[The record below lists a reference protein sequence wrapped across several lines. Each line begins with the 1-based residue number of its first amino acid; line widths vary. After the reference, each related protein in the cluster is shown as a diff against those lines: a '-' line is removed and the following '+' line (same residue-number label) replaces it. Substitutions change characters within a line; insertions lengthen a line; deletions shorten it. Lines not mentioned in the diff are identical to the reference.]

1 MKFNEKLI
9 KLRKQNGL
17 SQEELGYKLNVTR
30 QTVSKWELGQT
41 TPEMDKLVSLSK
53 IYGITLDELT
63 SEDESTVIEEKNAAV
78 NKENS
83 SIGNENPI
91 KSNNEK
97 SDKKK
102 FDISNID
109 MRKILIPLLIVLVII
124 ALAIG
129 IYKVKVANKIIN
141 SANEINQE
149 ANDTSNFVIKFIKDI
164 INQIAKQNEEFDNEE
179 NKIEKERF
187 NSQFENGTKYR
198 NYVKDLLDKVITNN
212 KTEEE
217 HIITVSYKEKETSNP
232 NDIAIIKK
240 ELVSDSK
247 DAISDLFV
255 EYEVSLEYDN
265 NGYVNKIAIE
275 YLGENSTVKN
285 MKDDYN
291 NDVKEMEEMVN
302 NFKQENNM

>member
-9 KLRKQNGL
+9 KLRKQSGL

-53 IYGITLDELT
+53 IFGITLDELT
-63 SEDESTVIEEKNAAV
+63 SEEENTVVE
-78 NKENS
+78 ENS
-83 SIGNENPI
+83 NVDNENPI

-97 SDKKK
+97 TDKKK

-109 MRKILIPLLIVLVII
+109 MRKILIPLLIILVII
-124 ALAIG
+124 ALFIG
-129 IYKVKVANKIIN
+129 IYKMRAANKIIN

-164 INQIAKQNEEFDNEE
+164 INQITKQNEEFNS
-179 NKIEKERF
+179 EKKNAGKEIF
-187 NSQFENGTKYR
+187 NSQFENGTKDR
-198 NYVKDLLDKVITNN
+198 DYVKKLLDKVITNN
-212 KTEEE
+212 QTKGN
-217 HIITVSYKEKETSNP
+217 HIITVSYKEKEASNP
-232 NDIAIIKK
+232 NDISIIKK

-255 EYEVSLEYDN
+255 EYEVSLKYDN
-265 NGYVNKIAIE
+265 EGYVNKISIE

-285 MKDDYN
+285 MKDDYD
-291 NDVKEMEEMVN
+291 NDVKELEEMVN
-302 NFKQENNM
+302 NFKKENNM